1 MSLTPGVPQRFEKD
15 RLAYPGMQ
23 PEETLVWR
31 AWLALFEQNY
41 EAFDYNTRI
50 GAGDVPP
57 NVTNEATVRDA
68 ILNSKLRLDAVGW
81 HDLGGWFNDRGTYPP
96 AEVYAARPTARATLI
111 EVKRRA
117 ATAAGTEIITYYHL
131 WQHEFPNAPPPAMLI
146 VANTYSQTVKP
157 AWDRQGIALEIVTVD
172 FSSLRPRFRKG
183 Q

>member
-15 RLAYPGMQ
+15 RLAFPGMQ

-31 AWLALFEQNY
+31 AWLALFEQGY

-57 NVTNEATVRDA
+57 NVTSEATVRDA
-68 ILNSKLRLDAVGW
+68 ILNSQLRLDAVGW
-81 HDLGGWFNDRGTYPP
+81 TGIAGLSFPTGTFTPQ
-96 AEVYAARPTARATLI
+96 EVYAVVPNAQATLF

-117 ATAAGTEIITYYHL
+117 ATAAGTEIITYFHL
-131 WQHEFPNAPPPAMLI
+131 WQDDFPNAPPPAMVI

-157 AWDRQGIALEIVTVD
+157 AWDRQGIKLEIVTVD
-172 FSSLRPRFRKG
+172 FSSLRPRFKKG
-183 Q
+183 